1 MAKINA
7 CLFDLDGVLVDT
19 ARYHYLAWKRL
30 CNELGFDLSEEENE
44 ELKGISRAK
53 SLDILLDKGGIVLS
67 DSQKE
72 KYMARKNEWY
82 LEYVNSMDEDELLP
96 GAHDFLEACRQA
108 EKKIGLGTASKNA
121 MRIIE
126 KLNIVDFFDV
136 IIDGTKVS
144 RGKPDPQTFSLGA
157 EALKLHPSQ
166 CVVFEDSIAG
176 IEAGIAGGM
185 YTIGVGDPQTLKRA
199 NIVIPGFKNVGID
212 ILNDL

>member
-1 MAKINA
+1 MAKIDA

-19 ARYHYLAWKRL
+19 AKYHFLAWKRL
-30 CNELGFDLSEEENE
+30 CNELGFDLTEEENE
-44 ELKGISRAK
+44 DLKGISRAK

-67 DSQKE
+67 NAEKE
-72 KYMARKNEWY
+72 KYMEQKNAWY
-82 LEYVNSMDEDELLP
+82 LEHVDQMGPDEMLP
-96 GAHDFLEACRQA
+96 GARDFLNICKKAG
-108 EKKIGLGTASKNA
+108 KKIGLGTASKNA

-126 KLNIVDFFDV
+126 KLKIVDLFDV

-157 EALKLHPSQ
+157 EALKLHASQ

-185 YTIGVGDPQTLKRA
+185 YTIGVGDPQTLNRA
-199 NIVIPGFKNVGID
+199 NIVIPGFDNIGLD
-212 ILNDL
+212 ILKDL